1 MESLNN
7 EARDDEILVPR
18 DEVQLAVKNIPLLLS
33 GVINEFTVQT
43 DNRGPITYGRL
54 EMRTFADEP
63 IYYFHMI
70 WSNRGTFVPPEF
82 LQECLQS
89 MRDEL
94 GAHADASVH

>member
-7 EARDDEILVPR
+7 EARGNEILMDR
-18 DEVQLAVKNIPLLLS
+18 EEVQLAVKNIPLLLS
-33 GVINEFTVQT
+33 GIIDQFTVRT
-43 DNRGPITYGRL
+43 NRGPITYGRL

-63 IYYFHMI
+63 LYYFHMI

-89 MRDEL
+89 YRDEL